1 MKKNPKISIIVPI
14 YNASDKL
21 KILLESVLR
30 QTYQNYELILID
42 DGSKD
47 DSLEKMKEYQRKY
60 PERIK
65 IYTRENQGVSKTRN
79 EGLKYTDDLIFTLPK
94 IEEKLSGYSHINCEL
109 LEYFY
114 LRSTLYCLLFSSKK
128 VENKE
133 IDKDYEKLWS
143 WYENVKEIRKRNRY
157 QGIFKNDGE
166 QFLVKWIISIFCFLK
181 KMHLDEIFLH
191 VYCKI

>member
-1 MKKNPKISIIVPI
+1 MKKNPKISSFVPI

-30 QTYQNYELILID
+30 QTYQNYELLFID

-79 EGLKYTDDLIFTLPK
+79 EGLKYTDDLIFTLTK

-143 WYENVKEIRKRNRY
+143 WYESVKEIRKRNRY
-157 QGIFKNDGE
+157 QGIFKNEGE

-181 KMHLDEIFLH
+181 KVHLDKIFLH
-191 VYCKI
+191 VYSKI

>member
-1 MKKNPKISIIVPI
+1 MKKNPKISSIVPI

-79 EGLKYTDDLIFTLPK
+79 EGLKYTDDLIFTLTK

-143 WYENVKEIRKRNRY
+143 WYESVKEIRKRNRY
-157 QGIFKNDGE
+157 QGIFKNEGE

-181 KMHLDEIFLH
+181 KVHLDKIFLH
-191 VYCKI
+191 VYSKI